1 MTLQDKRRIIFLIF
15 FTGFVCIM
23 MVVLS
28 ALSAEIRHENNEL
41 ISANEE
47 LSGEVE
53 TISVR
58 IKSINSVDHI
68 ESVAKNEL
76 GMVYPDSEQCVVITE
91 KDAPG
96 ENFAAAI
103 RKQAYN

>member
-1 MTLQDKRRIIFLIF
+1 MFLIF

-41 ISANEE
+41 MSKNEE

-53 TISVR
+53 TISVK
-58 IKSINSVDHI
+58 IKSINSVEHI
-68 ESVAKNEL
+68 ESVAKKEL
-76 GMVYPDSEQCVVITE
+76 GMIYPNKSQFVVITD

-103 RKQAYN
+103 KKQAYN